1 MINIEYSDREL
12 RAMENLARSRS
23 YKVWKSIYEKMIT
36 NLVDVRN
43 IEGVKNLDVE
53 AAGRKKAAEIIE
65 KELLQRLK
73 SLSQQYEANDP
84 NEYS

>member
-12 RAMENLARSRS
+12 RAMEYLARSRS
-23 YKVWKSIYEKMIT
+23 YKSFGKSIYEKMIA

-53 AAGRKKAAEIIE
+53 AAGRKK
-65 KELLQRLK
+65 
-73 SLSQQYEANDP
+73 DCGD
-84 NEYS
+84 